1 MTIYEAVSCGKPLE
15 IFEDYVPNS
24 DVSMGIIYGVGN
36 EFRQTNWKWLKPSST
51 EERQTNIL
59 FDPSQFRL
67 PPLEFRRLS
76 GSDGR
81 RLISR
86 NSLINIALQNPP
98 CHCQNCDEMNTNSF
112 HK

>member
-81 RLISR
+81 ISR
-86 NSLINIALQNPP
+86 NSLMNIDSPAKS
-98 CHCQNCDEMNTNSF
+98 CQNCDEMNTNSF